1 MSTLES
7 ITPKY
12 DITWYVK
19 WAASIIILIGITVR
33 ASGIVQLQW
42 VDLMCSWIG
51 AVGWFYVGFKWNDR
65 ALMVLNAVIGIIL
78 FAGILRV
85 IFNENLYW

>member
-1 MSTLES
+1 VTKVDS

-12 DITWYVK
+12 DVTWYVK
-19 WAASIIILIGITVR
+19 WTASIIVLIGITIR
-33 ASGIVQLQW
+33 ASGVTQLQW
-42 VDLMCSWIG
+42 LDIVCSWIG

-65 ALMVLNAVIGIIL
+65 ALMILNAVIGIIL

-85 IFNENLYW
+85 IFL

>member
-1 MSTLES
+1 MTKVNS

-12 DITWYVK
+12 DVTWYVK
-19 WAASIIILIGITVR
+19 WTASIIVLVGITIR
-33 ASGIVQLQW
+33 ASGVTQLQW
-42 VDLMCSWIG
+42 LDIVCSWIG

-85 IFNENLYW
+85 IFT

>member
-1 MSTLES
+1 MSKINS
-7 ITPKY
+7 VTPKY

-19 WAASIIILIGITVR
+19 WTASIIVLIGITIR
-33 ASGIVQLQW
+33 ASGVTQLQW
-42 VDLMCSWIG
+42 LDIVCSWIG

-85 IFNENLYW
+85 MFA

>member
-1 MSTLES
+1 MTKINS

-12 DITWYVK
+12 DVTWYVK
-19 WAASIIILIGITVR
+19 WASSIIVLFGITIR
-33 ASGIVQLQW
+33 ASGVTELQW
-42 VDLMCSWIG
+42 LDIVCSWIG

-85 IFNENLYW
+85 IFQ

>member
-1 MSTLES
+1 MTKVNS

-19 WAASIIILIGITVR
+19 WIASIIVLVGITIR
-33 ASGIVQLQW
+33 ASGVTQLQW
-42 VDLMCSWIG
+42 LDIVCSWIG

-65 ALMVLNAVIGIIL
+65 ALIVLNGVIGVIL

-85 IFNENLYW
+85 IFE

>member
-1 MSTLES
+1 MTKIDSV
-7 ITPKY
+7 TPKY

-19 WAASIIILIGITVR
+19 WTASIIVLIGITIR

-65 ALMVLNAVIGIIL
+65 ALMVLNAVIGTIL
-78 FAGILRV
+78 FAGILRY
-85 IFNENLYW
+85 FLS

>member
-1 MSTLES
+1 MTKINS

-19 WAASIIILIGITVR
+19 WTASIIVLVGITIR
-33 ASGIVQLQW
+33 ASGVTQLQW
-42 VDLMCSWIG
+42 LDIVCSWIG

-65 ALMVLNAVIGIIL
+65 ALMVLNGVIGVIL

-85 IFNENLYW
+85 IFL

>member
-1 MSTLES
+1 VSTLES

-19 WAASIIILIGITVR
+19 WTASIIILIGITVR

-42 VDLMCSWIG
+42 VDLICSWIG

>member
-1 MSTLES
+1 MTKIDSV
-7 ITPKY
+7 TPKY

-19 WAASIIILIGITVR
+19 WTASIIVLIGITIR
-33 ASGIVQLQW
+33 ASGVTQLQW
-42 VDLMCSWIG
+42 LDIVCSWIG

-85 IFNENLYW
+85 IFL

>member
-1 MSTLES
+1 VTKINS

-12 DITWYVK
+12 DVTWYVK
-19 WAASIIILIGITVR
+19 WIASIIILIGITIR
-33 ASGIVQLQW
+33 ASGVTQLQW
-42 VDLMCSWIG
+42 LDIVCSWIG

-85 IFNENLYW
+85 IFE

>member
-1 MSTLES
+1 VTKIDSV
-7 ITPKY
+7 TPKY
-12 DITWYVK
+12 DVTWYVK
-19 WAASIIILIGITVR
+19 WTASIIVLIGITIR
-33 ASGIVQLQW
+33 ASGVTQLQW
-42 VDLMCSWIG
+42 LDIVCSWIG

-85 IFNENLYW
+85 IFL

>member
-1 MSTLES
+1 MTKVNS

-12 DITWYVK
+12 DVTWYVK
-19 WAASIIILIGITVR
+19 WTASIIVLIGITIR
-33 ASGIVQLQW
+33 ASGVTQLQW
-42 VDLMCSWIG
+42 LDIVCSWIG

-85 IFNENLYW
+85 IFE

>member
-1 MSTLES
+1 MTKINS

-19 WAASIIILIGITVR
+19 WAASIIVLIGITIR
-33 ASGIVQLQW
+33 ASGVTQLQW
-42 VDLMCSWIG
+42 LDIVCSWIG

-65 ALMVLNAVIGIIL
+65 ALMVLNGVIGVIL

-85 IFNENLYW
+85 IFL

>member
-1 MSTLES
+1 MTKINS

-19 WAASIIILIGITVR
+19 WIASIIVLIGITIR
-33 ASGIVQLQW
+33 ASGVTQLQW
-42 VDLMCSWIG
+42 LDIVCSWIG

-65 ALMVLNAVIGIIL
+65 ALMVLNGVIGVIL

-85 IFNENLYW
+85 IFI

>member
-1 MSTLES
+1 MTKVNS

-19 WAASIIILIGITVR
+19 WIASIIVLVGITIR
-33 ASGIVQLQW
+33 ASGVTQLQW
-42 VDLMCSWIG
+42 LDIVCSWIG

-65 ALMVLNAVIGIIL
+65 ALMVLNGVIGVIL

-85 IFNENLYW
+85 VFI

>member
-1 MSTLES
+1 VTKIDSV
-7 ITPKY
+7 TPKY

-19 WAASIIILIGITVR
+19 WTASIIVLIGITIR
-33 ASGIVQLQW
+33 ASGVTQLQW
-42 VDLMCSWIG
+42 LDIVCSWIG

-65 ALMVLNAVIGIIL
+65 ALMILNAVIGIIL

-85 IFNENLYW
+85 IFL

>member
-1 MSTLES
+1 MTKVNS

-19 WAASIIILIGITVR
+19 WIASIIVLVGITIR
-33 ASGIVQLQW
+33 ASGVSQLQW
-42 VDLMCSWIG
+42 LDIVCSWIG

-65 ALMVLNAVIGIIL
+65 ALIVLNGVIGVIL

-85 IFNENLYW
+85 IFT

>member
-1 MSTLES
+1 MTKVNS

-19 WAASIIILIGITVR
+19 WAASIIVLVGITIR
-33 ASGIVQLQW
+33 ASGVTQLQW
-42 VDLMCSWIG
+42 LDIVCSWIG

-85 IFNENLYW
+85 MFE

>member
-1 MSTLES
+1 MSKVNS
-7 ITPKY
+7 VTPKY

-19 WAASIIILIGITVR
+19 WAASIITLIGITVR

-51 AVGWFYVGFKWNDR
+51 AVGWFFVGFKWNDR

-85 IFNENLYW
+85 IFL

>member
-1 MSTLES
+1 MTKINS

-19 WAASIIILIGITVR
+19 WIASIIVLVGITIR
-33 ASGIVQLQW
+33 ASGVTQLQW
-42 VDLMCSWIG
+42 LDIVCSWIG

-65 ALMVLNAVIGIIL
+65 ALMVLNGVIGVIL

-85 IFNENLYW
+85 VFI

>member
-1 MSTLES
+1 MSKINS
-7 ITPKY
+7 VTPKY

-19 WAASIIILIGITVR
+19 WTASIIVLIGITIR
-33 ASGIVQLQW
+33 ASGVTQLQW
-42 VDLMCSWIG
+42 LDIVCSWIG
-51 AVGWFYVGFKWNDR
+51 AFGWFYVGFKWNDR

-85 IFNENLYW
+85 MFA

>member
-1 MSTLES
+1 MSKINS
-7 ITPKY
+7 VTPKY

-19 WAASIIILIGITVR
+19 WTASIIVLIGITIR
-33 ASGIVQLQW
+33 ASGVTQLQW
-42 VDLMCSWIG
+42 LDIVCSWIG

-85 IFNENLYW
+85 IFT

>member
-1 MSTLES
+1 MTKVDS

-12 DITWYVK
+12 DVTWYVK
-19 WAASIIILIGITVR
+19 WTASIIVLIGITIR
-33 ASGIVQLQW
+33 ASGVTQLQW
-42 VDLMCSWIG
+42 LDIVCSWLG

-85 IFNENLYW
+85 IFA

>member
-1 MSTLES
+1 MTKIDSV
-7 ITPKY
+7 TPKY

-19 WAASIIILIGITVR
+19 WAASIIVLVGITIR
-33 ASGIVQLQW
+33 ASGVTQLQW
-42 VDLMCSWIG
+42 LDIVCSWIG

-65 ALMVLNAVIGIIL
+65 ALMVLNGVIGVIL

-85 IFNENLYW
+85 IFL

>member
-1 MSTLES
+1 MSKVNS
-7 ITPKY
+7 VTPKY

-19 WAASIIILIGITVR
+19 WTASIIVLIGITIR
-33 ASGIVQLQW
+33 ASGVTQLQW
-42 VDLMCSWIG
+42 LDIVCSWIG

-85 IFNENLYW
+85 VFE

>member
-1 MSTLES
+1 MTKVDS

-12 DITWYVK
+12 DVTWYVK
-19 WAASIIILIGITVR
+19 WTASIIVLIGITIR
-33 ASGIVQLQW
+33 ASGVTQLQW
-42 VDLMCSWIG
+42 LDIVCSWLG

-65 ALMVLNAVIGIIL
+65 ALMILNAVIGIIL

-85 IFNENLYW
+85 IFA